1 MKCSECELRIS
12 DYLEDMLAPAERAAM
27 RSHLESCTV
36 CRELADGTRE
46 ILAWGSGFASYP
58 APNWL
63 AGRVLA
69 STPPV
74 VRERWLDTLR
84 TAGRWILQPRMAM
97 TVFAS
102 VILLGWTLDLDAA
115 RVGRW
120 VEDPATVYYDAQGVA
135 YHAWDEA
142 VRTWYGSR
150 VVNEVYCRIEQLRE
164 AAP

>member
-12 DYLEDMLAPAERAAM
+12 DYLEDALASAEREAM
-27 RSHLESCTV
+27 EAHLESCTV
-36 CRELADGTRE
+36 CRELRDGTRE
-46 ILAWGSGFASYP
+46 VIQWGSVFP
-58 APNWL
+58 AHEVPEWL

-74 VRERWLDTLR
+74 VRERWRDTLR
-84 TAGRWILQPRMAM
+84 AAGGWILQPRMAM
-97 TVFAS
+97 TAFAS
-102 VILLGWTLDLDAA
+102 VIVLGWTLDLDAA

-120 VEDPATVYYDAQGVA
+120 VQDPATVYYDAQGVA
-135 YHAWDEA
+135 YDAWNEA

-164 AAP
+164 ATP